1 MAALQASMAK
11 DMDKYTKGHFDYA
24 SFDAQVF
31 GKQAQM
37 ASDQSHE
44 SSHFPDCECVF
55 CFKSKVTQHALT
67 LLFKKKVVFSVIK
80 CDFEQYMHSHLLQ
93 SALYSLY
100 QAL

>member
-1 MAALQASMAK
+1 MKKFDFTYRFAHPMAALQASMAK

-44 SSHFPDCECVF
+44 SSHFPDCECLF

-67 LLFKKKVVFSVIK
+67 LLFKKRSSFQCHHV
-80 CDFEQYMHSHLLQ
+80 
-93 SALYSLY
+93 
-100 QAL
+100 